1 MSENTIPEERPV
13 THVEKVGAFDI
24 RNFIGALI
32 GLYGII
38 LVVLGLVAFNEVE
51 ADRTGGLNANLWA
64 GVGMVVVA
72 ALFILWARLEPLKV
86 EVQSDPSGEVPTDI
100 APVEERDDQA

>member
-100 APVEERDDQA
+100 APVEERDDRA